1 VQEINGR
8 HRLQQRFGGDAIRDL
23 AAGQMKG
30 DRAAVQINKSVDL
43 GRSSAAWPA
52 YGLGA
57 LPPFPP
63 EALRWAFTA
72 VLSINNS
79 AGGPPAE
86 ANVWNTFCHTPLFD
100 HRTNRL

>member
-43 GRSSAAWPA
+43 GRSSAA
-52 YGLGA
+52 
-57 LPPFPP
+57 
-63 EALRWAFTA
+63 
-72 VLSINNS
+72 
-79 AGGPPAE
+79 
-86 ANVWNTFCHTPLFD
+86 
-100 HRTNRL
+100 